1 MDTSSII
8 SIIVGV
14 VGLTLSIWS
23 IWYARQ
29 QTKINQDIRRN
40 EMISLWAHLDRIRTL
55 FSQIQYI
62 TDDDRFH
69 ETGTLN
75 AVQKQI
81 LPKIHKGLADE
92 YVRIVELIVK
102 KTPVISIQTIDN
114 WEELGRL
121 KSEWQKQ
128 QFLNLIPTL
137 SEE

>member
-1 MDTSSII
+1 
-8 SIIVGV
+8 
-14 VGLTLSIWS
+14 
-23 IWYARQ
+23 
-29 QTKINQDIRRN
+29 
-40 EMISLWAHLDRIRTL
+40 MISLWAHLDRIRTL

-121 KSEWQKQ
+121 KSEWQNQ